1 MEEPLSRLSPRE
13 RRVLDVMSGAGSGG
27 RKLSVDEVARRFG
40 VSPGRILHILA
51 RAKKK
56 LT

>member
-1 MEEPLSRLSPRE
+1 M
-13 RRVLDVMSGAGSGG
+13 LDVMSGAGSGG

-40 VSPGRILHILA
+40 VSSGRILHILA